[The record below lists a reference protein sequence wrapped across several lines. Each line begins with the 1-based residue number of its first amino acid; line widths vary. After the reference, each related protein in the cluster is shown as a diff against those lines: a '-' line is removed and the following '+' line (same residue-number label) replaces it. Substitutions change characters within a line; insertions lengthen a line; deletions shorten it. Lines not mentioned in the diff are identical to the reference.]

1 LGASNSTVV
10 QRGRQIIGRGGVAWP
25 GGRGSLGTL
34 ELALATAM
42 YHRLMKATVPGGVP
56 LLQVGDHLD
65 GAFDRMLFKTQ
76 ARTPLRAHVR

>member
-1 LGASNSTVV
+1 
-10 QRGRQIIGRGGVAWP
+10 
-25 GGRGSLGTL
+25 
-34 ELALATAM
+34 LATAM